1 MAVCFT
7 FSHHFLA
14 ARAGVARPGMAFHL
28 GTPKRALSAGLQMAG
43 LGLLLSSSAC
53 TLGPGMYASDAQPR
67 AASGTPDY
75 FLVGTIEPGGS
86 LTDPQPN
93 AGCRNPM
100 VDRRD
105 GTRLTLVR
113 SQSRDG
119 GEIGDYAV
127 PEQHYGVRAGELL
140 RLDCSTGRTIGI
152 VPGRG

>member
-7 FSHHFLA
+7 FSHHVPA
-14 ARAGVARPGMAFHL
+14 ARAGVVRPGMAFHPT
-28 GTPKRALSAGLQMAG
+28 TPKNALPAGLPMAA
-43 LGLLLSSSAC
+43 LALLLSSSAC
-53 TLGPGMYASDAQPR
+53 TLGPGADAPSR
-67 AASGTPDY
+67 AASGTPEY

-105 GTRLTLVR
+105 GTRLTLIR
-113 SQSRDG
+113 SQSRAG
-119 GEIGDYAV
+119 REIGDYAV
-127 PEQHYGVRAGELL
+127 PEQRYGVRAGELL